1 MSISSVTS
9 SYQVPITAKAQV
21 ADEKTESNTV
31 KAKEAETGKDS
42 PAPVAKATPPAASDA
57 STTSVDVKV

>member
-1 MSISSVTS
+1 MSISSVAGS
-9 SYQVPITAKAQV
+9 GSYQVPITAKAQT

-42 PAPVAKATPPAASDA
+42 AAA
-57 STTSVDVKV
+57 V

>member
-1 MSISSVTS
+1 MSISSVAGS
-9 SYQVPITAKAQV
+9 GSYQVPITAKAQT

-42 PAPVAKATPPAASDA
+42 AAAVQKPAAPSA
-57 STTSVDVKV
+57 SSSSVDVTA